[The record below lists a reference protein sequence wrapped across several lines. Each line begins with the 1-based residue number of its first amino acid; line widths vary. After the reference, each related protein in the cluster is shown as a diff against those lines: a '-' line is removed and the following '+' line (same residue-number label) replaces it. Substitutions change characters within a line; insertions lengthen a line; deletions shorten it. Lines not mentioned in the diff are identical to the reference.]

1 MPELLRGL
9 GMNVA
14 EYLLY
19 MAALLAM
26 TGLLPLSLDERL
38 GVGLL
43 HSVAVLFARSRWPVL
58 AWRYLL
64 ISTCLLGVAYGIL
77 MFVRGP
83 AVVLARTFGLA

>member
-1 MPELLRGL
+1 MPELIRGV
-9 GMNVA
+9 GRNVA
-14 EYLLY
+14 EYVLY

-26 TGLLPLSLDERL
+26 TGLLPLSLDGRL

-43 HSVAVLFARSRWPVL
+43 HSVAVLFASSRWPVF

-64 ISTCLLGVAYGIL
+64 ISTGLLGVAYGI
-77 MFVRGP
+77 MMYVRGP